1 MHLSKKAEDIERM
14 REPNSSL
21 FSILWGNIMEPKL
34 CYIKEEYF
42 AERKLA
48 DWNNKYDQ
56 YDESEAKPKRSIKE
70 SLKEN
75 KIRKRSAKKR
85 RKEKLRDK
93 KELRENKKS

>member
-42 AERKLA
+42 AERKHFVKML
-48 DWNNKYDQ
+48 DTGNT
-56 YDESEAKPKRSIKE
+56 
-70 SLKEN
+70 LKFM
-75 KIRKRSAKKR
+75 
-85 RKEKLRDK
+85 
-93 KELRENKKS
+93 